1 MSEKSREVEKKILTQ
16 LTERFIDALE
26 SGNEIP
32 WHKPWIMS
40 KHHRTNYACGLG
52 YIGSSGVE
60 YGLLNSIMLY
70 LNGHEAGEFVTLNE
84 LMKRT
89 NTKKED
95 GSVWDCF
102 IRTADGKI
110 PKSTM
115 VVYRGPTEYRKKDA
129 NGDYIKDENGNVVM
143 GKYFLLRTAYVWRI
157 GTQVNCPFKV
167 VGVEKKSKPKKVVN
181 GIADAEK
188 IATDYISREGVK
200 FSHSNENRAYYSP
213 SLDVVNVPPI
223 ENFSKVEEYYST
235 LFHEL
240 GHSTGA
246 ENRLKRDIRNVF
258 GDHAY
263 SKEEL
268 VAELCA
274 CILMHDNGFNSETS
288 TNNSVAYIQ
297 SWIKSLK
304 SDPTMLEWAF
314 GKAERAV
321 EYIYNG
327 KK

>member
-1 MSEKSREVEKKILTQ
+1 MSEKSKAVEKKILTQ

-26 SGNEIP
+26 SGNQIP
-32 WHKPWIMS
+32 WHKPWVMS
-40 KHHRTNYACGLG
+40 KHHRTDYACGLG
-52 YIGSSGVE
+52 YIGSSGKE
-60 YGLLNSIMLY
+60 YSLLNSIMLY
-70 LNGHEAGEFVTLNE
+70 LNGHEPGEFVTRNE
-84 LMKRT
+84 IATRT
-89 NTKKED
+89 KTKLGSKEF
-95 GSVWDCF
+95 WDLF
-102 IRTADGKI
+102 IRDEHGEF
-110 PKSTM
+110 PKSTAIVYTNVSEYKVKKDGK
-115 VVYRGPTEYRKKDA
+115 VVVDA
-129 NGDYIKDENGNVVM
+129 NGDEVVRKSKFIKE
-143 GKYFLLRTAYVWRI
+143 AYVYRI

-188 IATDYISREGVK
+188 IATEYISREGVK

-223 ENFSKVEEYYST
+223 ENFPKVEEYYST

-268 VAELCA
+268 VAELCS

>member
-1 MSEKSREVEKKILTQ
+1 MSEKSKAVEKKILTE
-16 LTERFIDALE
+16 LSERFINALE
-26 SGNEIP
+26 SGHEIP
-32 WHKPWIMS
+32 WHKPWVMS
-40 KHHRTNYACGLG
+40 KHHRTNYSCGLG

-70 LNGHEAGEFVTLNE
+70 LAGHEAGEFVTLNE

-89 NTKKED
+89 NTRKED
-95 GSVWDCF
+95 GSVWNCF
-102 IRTADGKI
+102 IRTDDGKI

-115 VVYRGPTEYRKKDA
+115 VVYRGMTEYTKKVD
-129 NGDYIKDENGNVVM
+129 GKVVVDENGNEVK
-143 GKYFLLRTAYVWRI
+143 GKYFLLRTANVWRI
-157 GTQVNCPFKV
+157 GSQVNCPFKV
-167 VGVEKKSKPKKVVN
+167 LGVEKKSKKKNVVN
-181 GIADAEK
+181 GIAEAEK
-188 IATDYISREGVK
+188 IATEYISRECVK
-200 FSHSNENRAYYSP
+200 FTHANENRAYYSP

-223 ENFSKVEEYYST
+223 ERFSKVEEYYST

-258 GDHAY
+258 GDHSY

-288 TNNSVAYIQ
+288 TNNSIAYIQ

-314 GKAERAV
+314 AKAERAV

-327 KK
+327 